1 MTTTNKGEQGDVL
14 AEVLTEL
21 DLRERVRTRY
31 AELAELAASG
41 ATCGC
46 GQPVDCGCGADCCTP
61 VDENQ
66 PGVAAEFY
74 STDERDELPE
84 TAVLAS
90 LGCGNPTAVAE
101 LREGETVLDLGSG
114 GGIDVLLS
122 AKRVG
127 PTGKAYGLDMTEE
140 MLALARRNATQA
152 GARNVE
158 FLMGHIE
165 QIPLPAATVDVVISN
180 CVINLSVDKPAV
192 FAETFRVLRPGG
204 RLGVSDIVAEDRL
217 TPEQRAER
225 GSYVGC
231 IAGALSQTEYETQLA
246 EAGFSDVSVT
256 FTHAVGDGIQS
267 AIIKATKPA
276 DVAAASQADSQLTT
290 AGRALPVVQQSDC
303 C

>member
-1 MTTTNKGEQGDVL
+1 MTTAKKGEQGDVL

-31 AELAELAASG
+31 AGLAELAASG

-46 GQPVDCGCGADCCTP
+46 GQPVDCGCGAGCCTP

-74 STDERDELPE
+74 PAGDRDVLPE

-127 PTGKAYGLDMTEE
+127 PSGKAYGLDMTEE
-140 MLALARRNATQA
+140 MLALARRNAAQA
-152 GARNVE
+152 GATNVE
-158 FLMGHIE
+158 FLKGHIE
-165 QIPLPAATVDVVISN
+165 AIPLPAETVDVVVSN

-192 FAETFRVLRPGG
+192 FAEAFRVLKPGG
-204 RLGVSDIVAEDRL
+204 RLGVSDIVAEDHL

-225 GSYVGC
+225 GTYVGC
-231 IAGALSQTEYETQLA
+231 IAGALSQSEYQAGLTA
-246 EAGFSDVSVT
+246 AGFTDVSVT
-256 FTHAVGDGIQS
+256 FTHQVGDGIQS

-276 DVAAASQADSQLTT
+276 ESAAAVPTGAH
-290 AGRALPVVQQSDC
+290 RELPVVQQSDC